1 MVDKNYNEKFSKILV
16 IKDISLMTM
25 KIPLKKPI
33 KMSGITVSY
42 AENLFI
48 KIIDETGIFWLGRGI
63 FSTYNDRRV
72 C

>member
-1 MVDKNYNEKFSKILV
+1 MVDKNYNEKFVKILV

-48 KIIDETGIFWLGRGI
+48 KIIQKLIE
-63 FSTYNDRRV
+63 YH
-72 C
+72 

>member
-1 MVDKNYNEKFSKILV
+1 MVDKNYNVKFNKTLV

-48 KIIDETGIFWLGRGI
+48 KIIDETGLFGVKLLLHLR
-63 FSTYNDRRV
+63 
-72 C
+72 